1 LLILEASGEPTDADK
16 VFCLGNIPDIAL
28 AVRQLREMVIQHSA
42 SEAIPA
48 ENTQTVSERIT
59 QPFSDNIL
67 PPQNSDESE
76 ADRPEIEPV
85 HADTAL
91 QGNDKQE
98 AHSEMVDDTVS
109 EGVQGHNEEVP
120 DETGVLQT
128 EASVTAQPEDMDKT
142 SPVVSDNLSPDTA
155 LSTLRPGEVPQRVE
169 NKHPL
174 PPEKYRRCLSCCQM
188 HGQVNPTMFD
198 WK

>member
-1 LLILEASGEPTDADK
+1 
-16 VFCLGNIPDIAL
+16 
-28 AVRQLREMVIQHSA
+28 MVIQHSA

-48 ENTQTVSERIT
+48 ENTQTVSERLT

-67 PPQNSDESE
+67 PPQNSGESE

-85 HADTAL
+85 HAATAL

-98 AHSEMVDDTVS
+98 AHSEMVDDKVS
-109 EGVQGHNEEVP
+109 EGVQGHTEEVP

-128 EASVTAQPEDMDKT
+128 EASVTVQPEDMDKT

-155 LSTLRPGEVPQRVE
+155 LSALRPGKYLREWRI
-169 NKHPL
+169 KHPL
-174 PPEKYRRCLSCCQM
+174 PPEKCRRCLSCCQM